1 MRTYLTLILMLSLLT
16 SCGTASKDA
25 SPSPQSKPAPITMNN
40 QQDQRTNQL
49 SVKSNNTQEQQ
60 QDLSVKEHLE
70 TLAKRVPGVSNA
82 HCVIM
87 GNTVVV
93 GIDVDGKLSRSR
105 VGTIKYSVAEALR
118 NDPRGMKAL
127 VTADMDLSHR
137 ISEMGKHIEK
147 GQPISGFASELADIV
162 GRIIPQL
169 PKDVKTQQNTPSTKN
184 LTTPINNKR

>member
-16 SCGTASKDA
+16 SCGTASKNA
-25 SPSPQSKPAPITMNN
+25 SPSPQSKHAPNTIHQQN
-40 QQDQRTNQL
+40 QRLNQL
-49 SVKSNNTQEQQ
+49 SVKSNNKAE

-70 TLAKRVPGVSNA
+70 TIAKRVRGVSNA
-82 HCVIM
+82 HCVVM

-93 GIDVDGKLSRSR
+93 GIDVDGHLSRSR

-118 NDPRGMKAL
+118 KDPRGMNAI

-137 ISEMGKHIEK
+137 IAELGNHIKK
-147 GQPISGFASELADIV
+147 GHPISGFSSELADIV

-169 PKDVKTQQNTPSTKN
+169 PKDVKPQQNNPSTKN
-184 LTTPINNKR
+184 LTTPTNKNR